1 MIKKYLKFYFSDEQ
15 KARRFEER
23 KWAFFKGQKP
33 PKNEFTRN
41 AFVFYRLFGKLIS
54 FISTAAASFIL
65 IMILTCTIVGTVIA
79 VYLVQFTYQTNVMD
93 LTTPQQLMSSN
104 IYQRNSETDEYE
116 LVYRVSPPGGNKRI
130 NIDISDLSDYV
141 KFAFVC
147 VEDERFYAHNGVD
160 YKRTGAAIINL
171 ALESVNLSD
180 SHYGGSTITQQLI
193 KNVTGDDQD
202 SWERKMREIF
212 TAMKLEKK
220 YTKDEILQHYLNE
233 IYFSYAEGYN
243 MYGIEAASIG
253 YFGKSASD
261 LSIAEAACLAAIPK
275 APNDYNPI
283 YNYEENRERQLY
295 CLSKMFELGVITSDQ
310 YEEAV
315 QEKVITSNMEE
326 FDHKDNIITFKDND
340 SFDNPDVNSDAVD
353 CGIIEFTDFLQNTK
367 GYLSTEA
374 ALDEFKKGGYDI
386 YLTVDDEIQNLLE
399 DKYAKWY
406 DYFPQETADNSDE
419 KVQSAFTV
427 MNYKG
432 EILGVIGRIGPKSD
446 SLCWNNAY
454 DAHRQCGSTIKP
466 VSTYGYAI
474 ENNKITWSSMF
485 DDKSLAPGV
494 ADKEAWPQNYDGD
507 PSLGTYPVN
516 YFLKRS
522 INTLPAQICN
532 LYGLDNIFGFATGNM
547 HLELENEDKVYSA
560 LAIGGTRHGPTIINL
575 TNAYLPY
582 GNGGMYYKASIIE
595 KAVNNNTGEVMI
607 DNELK
612 QGERAVSK
620 DTAYVMNKLLQNN
633 VRGVNGTGAAA
644 ALANKSIGGKTGTT
658 ENWRDI
664 EFVGLTP
671 DFAAGI
677 WIGYQN
683 GENPEAIENANSA
696 RIWYS
701 IFGEFADSYKSNAEF
716 PKDST
721 VLYRRYCSQ
730 TGLLANENCPGSDYG
745 YYRESN
751 CQYCDVHGGKQETA
765 KNPDFSA
772 KKSSASASNKQ
783 NKTTN

>member
-1 MIKKYLKFYFSDEQ
+1 MIKKYLEFYFSDEQ

-33 PKNEFTRN
+33 PKNDFTRN
-41 AFVFYRLFGKLIS
+41 AFIFYRLFGKLIS
-54 FISTAAASFIL
+54 CLSTAIASFIL
-65 IMILTCTIVGTVIA
+65 IMVLTCTIVGTVIA
-79 VYLVQFTYQTNVMD
+79 IYLVQFTYDKNVID
-93 LTTPQQLMSSN
+93 LKTPQQLLSSN
-104 IYQRNSETDEYE
+104 IYKRNPETDEFE
-116 LVYRVSPPGGNKRI
+116 LAYKVSPPGGNKRI
-130 NIDISDLSDYV
+130 NIDVNDLSDYV
-141 KFAFVC
+141 KYAFVC

-171 ALESVNLSD
+171 ALESLHMSD

-202 SWERKMREIF
+202 TWERKMREIF

-233 IYFSYAEGYN
+233 IYFSYTEDGYH
-243 MYGIEAASIG
+243 MYGIEAAAIG
-253 YFGKSASD
+253 YFGVSAKD
-261 LSIAEAACLAAIPK
+261 LSIAQAACLAAIPK
-275 APNDYNPI
+275 APNSFNPI
-283 YNYEENRERQLY
+283 TNIEENRDRQLY
-295 CLSKMFELGVITSDQ
+295 CLAKMFELGVITSDQ

-315 QEKVITSNMEE
+315 DEK
-326 FDHKDNIITFKDND
+326 IITTNMDEFNPGKKGFLKLDDND
-340 SFDNPDVNSDAVD
+340 SFDNPDINSDAID
-353 CGIIEFTDFLQNTK
+353 CGIMEFTEFLQSNY
-367 GYLSTEA
+367 GYATTDD
-374 ALDEFKKGGYDI
+374 ALEEFKKGGYDL
-386 YLTVDDEIQNLLE
+386 YLTVDDEIQELLE
-399 DKYAKWY
+399 SKYQKWY
-406 DYFPQETADNSDE
+406 DYFPSQTAIDSEE
-419 KVQSAFTV
+419 KVQSAFVV

-432 EILGVIGRIGPKSD
+432 DILGLIGRIGKKPE
-446 SLCWNNAY
+446 SLCWSNAY

-485 DDKSLAPGV
+485 EDKSLAPGV
-494 ADKEAWPQNYDGD
+494 VVKEAWPKNYDGE

-532 LYGLDNIFGFATGNM
+532 LYGVENVFAFATNKM
-547 HLELENEDKVYSA
+547 HVDLDPDYDRDYA
-560 LAIGGTRHGPTIINL
+560 PLAIGGTHTGPTIINL

-595 KAVNNNTGEVMI
+595 KAVNNNTNEVMI

-612 QGERAVSK
+612 TGERAVSK

-644 ALANKSIGGKTGTT
+644 ALSNKDIGGKTGTT
-658 ENWRDI
+658 EDWRDI
-664 EFVGLTP
+664 EFIGLTP

-677 WIGYQN
+677 WIGYQD
-683 GENPEAIENANSA
+683 GKNPEAIENANSA
-696 RIWYS
+696 RIWYNV
-701 IFGEFADSYKSNAEF
+701 FGEYANNYKSNAQF

-721 VLYRRYCSQ
+721 VLYRRYCSV
-730 TGLLANENCPGSDYG
+730 TGLAANENCPGSEYG
-745 YYRESN
+745 FYRESN
-751 CQYCDVHGGKQETA
+751 CEYCNVHGGKKEKA
-765 KNPDFSA
+765 KNPDFSLS
-772 KKSSASASNKQ
+772 KKSTAN
-783 NKTTN
+783 